1 MFGIY
6 LVLKG
11 WIQDFGG
18 VAERLRGPN
27 IKHQKDAGSLVHH
40 LLILLAKFVEIQIK
54 LNIVGNIPDLNLDA
68 FVSSFARII

>member
-1 MFGIY
+1 MLRINIF
-6 LVLKG
+6 LKR

-27 IKHQKDAGSLVHH
+27 IKHQKDAGSLAHH
-40 LLILLAKFVEIQIK
+40 LLILLTKFVEIQIK

-68 FVSSFARII
+68 FVSSFTRII